1 MAGWNLPQYRADQV
15 LQWVYK
21 RQITDLWQM
30 TNLPKADRDVIQRH
44 LRMVSGRVQNHQIAT
59 DGVQKLLIDFGNT
72 GTGSIRKL
80 ETECVMIPTESR
92 KTACVS
98 SQIGCP
104 VGCRFCASGIG
115 GLDANLTTGQIIEQ
129 VWTLGTLPGAGRIS
143 HIVFMGMGEPLVNF
157 EQVTRA
163 VQNLMADWGMGISGR
178 RITISTVGLPAQ
190 IRRLADLRLPVTLAI
205 SLHAPNDVL
214 RQKLIP
220 WADYV
225 TVDQLIEVGRY
236 YFERSGRE
244 VTIEYTLIGG
254 VNDRPTHARELAMIV
269 KKLRSNVNLIRY
281 NEVTGLNYTRP
292 RSADVHQFQQILRAS
307 GINSHIRASRGRDVA
322 AACGQL
328 RHEAT
333 TGTQPN

>member
-1 MAGWNLPQYRADQV
+1 MST
-15 LQWVYK
+15 
-21 RQITDLWQM
+21 I
-30 TNLPKADRDVIQRH
+30 
-44 LRMVSGRVQNHQIAT
+44 S
-59 DGVQKLLIDFGNT
+59 IDFGNT

-129 VWTLGTLPGAGRIS
+129 VWTLSTLPGAGRIS

-205 SLHAPNDVL
+205 SLHAPNDVFS
-214 RQKLIP
+214 QKLIP
-220 WADYV
+220 WADYF
-225 TVDQLIEVGRY
+225 TVYELIEVCRY

-244 VTIEYTLIGG
+244 VTIEYLSLI
-254 VNDRPTHARELAMIV
+254 
-269 KKLRSNVNLIRY
+269 
-281 NEVTGLNYTRP
+281 
-292 RSADVHQFQQILRAS
+292 
-307 GINSHIRASRGRDVA
+307 HI
-322 AACGQL
+322 
-328 RHEAT
+328 
-333 TGTQPN
+333 